1 MRQLPLGIR
10 LRDASVFSSFHP
22 GPNREVYARLR
33 ELQPAGPAPVLWI
46 HGPAGSG
53 KTHLLQA
60 VCASWG
66 TAGRRAFY
74 VPLAQLG
81 SERPDLLMSAELLDV
96 VCVDDVDA
104 VAGDSGWERALF
116 RLFTAS
122 QESATR
128 LVFAALAPPAS
139 IGLNLP
145 DLASR
150 LASGLVLAL
159 RPLGEQDTI
168 SALRLRA
175 AERGLELPEETVQYL
190 MRRLPRDLAS
200 LCAFLDELDE
210 AALVAQR
217 RLTVP
222 FARQVLSS
230 GDESAQED
238 GE

>member
-1 MRQLPLGIR
+1 VRQLPLGIR

-33 ELQPAGPAPVLWI
+33 ELQTATHAPALWV
-46 HGPAGSG
+46 HGPPGSG

-66 TAGRRAFY
+66 ASGRRAFY
-74 VPLAQLG
+74 VPLAQLS
-81 SERPDLLMSAELLDV
+81 SERPDLLMSAESLDV
-96 VCVDDVDA
+96 VCVDDVDV

-122 QESATR
+122 QDSATR
-128 LVFAALAPPAS
+128 LVFAGVAPPS
-139 IGLNLP
+139 VIGLQLP
-145 DLASR
+145 DLVSR

-159 RPLGEQDTI
+159 HPLGEQDTI

-175 AERGLELPEETVQYL
+175 AERGLELPAETVQYL

-200 LCAFLDELDE
+200 LCAFLDQLDE

-222 FARQVLSS
+222 LAREVLSA
-230 GDESAQED
+230 GDESARED
-238 GE
+238 EA